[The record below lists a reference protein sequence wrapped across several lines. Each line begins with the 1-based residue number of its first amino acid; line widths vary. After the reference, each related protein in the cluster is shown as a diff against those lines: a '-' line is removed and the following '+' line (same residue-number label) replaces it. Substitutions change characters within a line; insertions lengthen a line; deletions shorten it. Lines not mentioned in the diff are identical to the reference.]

1 MITKA
6 DFKHIIAL
14 HQKKYRF
21 MHSQFIV
28 EGNKLVEDL
37 LKSNFRINKIV
48 ATAFWTKNNHE
59 FSNFISSKF
68 EIDILT
74 EKDFERI
81 SQQTTPSG
89 ILAVVYNPIHIIT
102 NYKPKPNSLTLVLDN
117 INDPGN
123 LGTIIRIADW
133 FGVETIICSEDT
145 VDMYNH
151 KVVQSTMGSIFRVK
165 VIYTDLIT
173 FISEN
178 KNNQTFYAAVMNGN
192 NIYKMK
198 FNSSSCIVIGNE
210 SHGVSEKISS
220 LINNNITIPSFSSA
234 NGAESLNASIATGI
248 ICSEFVK
255 QAL

>member
-37 LKSNFRINKIV
+37 FNSNFRINKIV
-48 ATAFWTKNNHE
+48 ATAFWTKNNQE
-59 FSNFISSKF
+59 FYKFITSKF

-89 ILAVVYNPIHIIT
+89 ILAVVYNPVHIIT

-165 VIYTDLIT
+165 VVYTDLYS
-173 FISEN
+173 FIAEN
-178 KNNQTFYAAVMNGN
+178 KNNQTFYAAVIQGD
-192 NIYKMK
+192 NIYKTK
-198 FNSSSCIVIGNE
+198 FNNPTCIVIGNE
-210 SHGVSEKISS
+210 SHGISDKILS
-220 LINNNITIPSFSSA
+220 LIQNNITIPTFSSA
-234 NGAESLNASIATGI
+234 NGAESLNASIAAGI
-248 ICSEFVK
+248 ICSEFAK
-255 QAL
+255 QVS